1 MKDFG
6 PGFPEWTELGQDGGL
21 DPLGMQRP
29 IEAIYQSLLPGISTI
44 TLRFRYYSFFVWML
58 EVYASDDR
66 LRSTDPAKFRLF
78 HRRCEI
84 LFALIAARGSTE
96 SEDERRSPELGVAG
110 IEWAQKQLA
119 VASNDPR
126 ALIDFS
132 VGADPET
139 DPAQRYLRNKGGAFG
154 GIYATQMF
162 EMGLITLG
170 DERNPISVCTNRA
183 LPLAE
188 AFAAEI
194 GELGA
199 VFMRCVSAGTVSLA
213 DLERMVPMR
222 PSGIVTDSAEH
233 RLLVLVLL
241 GRLPQAT
248 ASDKLRRATALML
261 LEFIGK
267 TKEIPRA
274 ETVKWEWFGAGDRA
288 VALAPATEDVRVM
301 WALYQACDLM
311 RLAYESIL
319 DLALDT
325 LQEAELRRMPLGQ
338 VVADLVDPVN
348 VPDAMTWQGFSTG
361 LLEGLE
367 PALAARLAD
376 ERMVKARV
384 SGDRSTRMQSVVALV
399 AALTERAAD
408 FGELLDSALNA
419 PDHFQSLRTEVR
431 FLQVR
436 GQENARTVLE
446 ALVRERVLKRHLW
459 VASRKFRNQKAYT
472 FLIEPEEGLLRYRD
486 RFRVSPSSPRLDQ
499 AMRFLRD
506 VKLIDD
512 AGLTEFGR
520 AELMSNEI
528 L

>member
-58 EVYASDDR
+58 EVYAR
-66 LRSTDPAKFRLF
+66 EQGNTDPFAFRAF
-78 HRRCEI
+78 QRRCET

-96 SEDERRSPELGVAG
+96 LGVAG
-110 IEWAQKQLA
+110 IDWAQKQLGD
-119 VASNDPR
+119 VPNDPETI
-126 ALIDFS
+126 IDFS
-132 VGADPET
+132 VGADPDT
-139 DPAQRYLRNKGGAFG
+139 DVGQRYLRNKGGAFG

-170 DERNPISVCTNRA
+170 DDRNPIAVCTNRA

-194 GELGA
+194 GELGTA
-199 VFMRCVSAGTVSLA
+199 FLRCVTAGTVTLA
-213 DLERMVPMR
+213 DLDRMAPMQ
-222 PSGIVTDSAEH
+222 PSEIVAGSAEH
-233 RLLVLVLL
+233 RLLVQVLL
-241 GRLPQAT
+241 GQVSPSIAP
-248 ASDKLRRATALML
+248 DKLRRSTAIML
-261 LEFIGK
+261 LQLIGA
-267 TKEIPRA
+267 TKEVPRA
-274 ETVKWEWFGAGDRA
+274 EAVKWEWFSAGHPA
-288 VALAPATEDVRVM
+288 AEPAPAIEDVRVM

-311 RLAYESIL
+311 RLAYENIL
-319 DLALDT
+319 DLALDI
-325 LQEAELRRMPLGQ
+325 LQEAELGRMPLGE
-338 VVADLVDPVN
+338 VVTELVGLVD
-348 VPDAMTWQGFSTG
+348 VPGGKTWQGYSAS
-361 LLEGLE
+361 LLEDLE
-367 PALAARLAD
+367 PAMAARRAD
-376 ERMVKARV
+376 ERMVEARA
-384 SGDRSTRMQSVVALV
+384 SGDRATRMQSVVALV
-399 AALTERAAD
+399 AALVERAAV

-431 FLQVR
+431 FLR
-436 GQENARTVLE
+436 ARAQENARTVLD

-512 AGLTEFGR
+512 AGLTDFGR
-520 AELMSNEI
+520 AELMSNEV

>member
-44 TLRFRYYSFFVWML
+44 TLRFRYYSFFAWML
-58 EVYASDDR
+58 ETYAR
-66 LRSTDPAKFRLF
+66 AQGNTDPVAFRAF
-78 HRRCEI
+78 QRRCEA

-96 SEDERRSPELGVAG
+96 LGVAG
-110 IEWAQKQLA
+110 IDWAQKQLGDCL
-119 VASNDPR
+119 NDPETI
-126 ALIDFS
+126 IDFS
-132 VGADPET
+132 VGADPDT
-139 DPAQRYLRNKGGAFG
+139 DDGQRYLRNKGGAFG

-170 DERNPISVCTNRA
+170 DDRNPIAICTNRA

-194 GELGA
+194 GELGTA
-199 VFMRCVSAGTVSLA
+199 FLRCVKAGTATLA
-213 DLERMVPMR
+213 DLDRMAPMQ
-222 PSGIVTDSAEH
+222 PSEIVEGSAEH
-233 RLLVLVLL
+233 RLLIQVLL
-241 GRLPQAT
+241 GRLSPAI
-248 ASDKLRRATALML
+248 APDKLRRSTAIML
-261 LEFIGK
+261 LQLIG
-267 TKEIPRA
+267 TTREVPRA
-274 ETVKWEWFGAGDRA
+274 EAVKWEWFSTVHQAA
-288 VALAPATEDVRVM
+288 ESAPAIEDVRVM

-311 RLAYESIL
+311 RLAYENIL
-319 DLALDT
+319 DLALDI
-325 LQEAELRRMPLGQ
+325 LQEAELRRMPLGE
-338 VVADLVDPVN
+338 VLAELVGLVD
-348 VPDAMTWQGFSTG
+348 VPRGMTWRDYSTS

-367 PALAARLAD
+367 PAMAARLAD
-376 ERMVKARV
+376 ERIVEARV
-384 SGDRSTRMQSVVALV
+384 SGDRATRMQSVVRLV
-399 AALTERAAD
+399 AALVERATA
-408 FGELLDSALNA
+408 FGELLDNALNA

-431 FLQVR
+431 FLQAR
-436 GQENARTVLE
+436 AKEDARTVLG
-446 ALVRERVLKRHLW
+446 ALVRERVLKRHFW

-512 AGLTEFGR
+512 TGLTDFGR
-520 AELMSNEI
+520 AELMSNEV

>member
-6 PGFPEWTELGQDGGL
+6 PGFPEWTELGQDVGL

-84 LFALIAARGSTE
+84 LFALIAARGS
-96 SEDERRSPELGVAG
+96 SEPENERRAPELGVAG

-119 VASNDPR
+119 VASNDPS

-132 VGADPET
+132 LGADPET

-188 AFAAEI
+188 AFAEAI
-194 GELGA
+194 GELGS
-199 VFMRCVSAGTVSLA
+199 VFIRCVTAGTVSLA
-213 DLERMVPMR
+213 DLDRMAPIK
-222 PSGIVTDSAEH
+222 PSEIVTGSDEH
-233 RLLVLVLL
+233 RLLVQVLL
-241 GRLPQAT
+241 GRAKPSTVMDQQ
-248 ASDKLRRATALML
+248 RRSTALML
-261 LEFIGK
+261 LQLIDA
-267 TKEIPRA
+267 TKEVPRA
-274 ETVKWEWFGAGDRA
+274 EAVKWEWFGAGHHA
-288 VALAPATEDVRVM
+288 AEPVPASEDVRSM

-311 RLAYESIL
+311 RLAYENIL
-319 DLALDT
+319 DLALDI
-325 LQEAELRRMPLGQ
+325 LQEAELRRMPLNE
-338 VVADLVDPVN
+338 VVAELVDLVDAPE
-348 VPDAMTWQGFSTG
+348 AITWQGYSSG
-361 LLEGLE
+361 LLEGLD
-367 PALAARLAD
+367 PAMAAKQAD
-376 ERMVKARV
+376 ERMVKARA
-384 SGDRSTRMQSVVALV
+384 SGDRATRIQSVVSLV
-399 AALTERAAD
+399 AALTERAAA
-408 FGELLDSALNA
+408 FGELLDSKLNA

-436 GQENARTVLE
+436 AQENARTVLS

-486 RFRVSPSSPRLDQ
+486 RFQVSPSSPRLDQ

-506 VKLIDD
+506 VKLIDG
-512 AGLTEFGR
+512 AGLTDFGR
-520 AELMSNEI
+520 AELDAA
-528 L
+528 

>member
-58 EVYASDDR
+58 EVYAMEQGD
-66 LRSTDPAKFRLF
+66 TDPVAFRVF
-78 HRRCEI
+78 QRRCET
-84 LFALIAARGSTE
+84 LFALIAASKST
-96 SEDERRSPELGVAG
+96 ELGVAG
-110 IEWAQKQLA
+110 IEWAQKQLGDVPNNPA
-119 VASNDPR
+119 TV
-126 ALIDFS
+126 IDFS

-139 DPAQRYLRNKGGAFG
+139 DVGQRYLRNKGGAFG

-170 DERNPISVCTNRA
+170 DDRNPISVCTNRA

-188 AFAAEI
+188 AFAAEV
-194 GELGA
+194 GELGTI
-199 VFMRCVSAGTVSLA
+199 FLRCVRAGAVSLA
-213 DLERMVPMR
+213 ELDRMAPMQ
-222 PSGIVTDSAEH
+222 PSEILAGSAEH
-233 RLLVLVLL
+233 RLLVQVLL
-241 GRLPQAT
+241 GRLSPAT
-248 ASDKLRRATALML
+248 ASDKLRRSTALML
-261 LEFIGK
+261 LQLIDE
-267 TKEIPRA
+267 TKDIPRA
-274 ETVKWEWFGAGDRA
+274 EAVKWEWFGAGHYA
-288 VALAPATEDVRVM
+288 AAPVPATEDVHSM

-311 RLAYESIL
+311 RLAYENIL
-319 DLALDT
+319 DLALDI
-325 LQEAELRRMPLGQ
+325 LQEAELRRMPLVK
-338 VVADLVDPVN
+338 VVAELLDLVD
-348 VPDAMTWQGFSTG
+348 VPDDITWQGYSTG
-361 LLEGLE
+361 LHEGLD
-367 PALAARLAD
+367 PAMAAKQAD
-376 ERMVKARV
+376 DRIVKARA

-399 AALTERAAD
+399 VALTERAVA
-408 FGELLDSALNA
+408 FGELLHSKLDA

-431 FLQVR
+431 FLQ
-436 GQENARTVLE
+436 GNAQENARTVLD

-512 AGLTEFGR
+512 AGLTDFGR
-520 AELMSNEI
+520 AELM
-528 L
+528 